1 MSHSLI
7 FSTKFNLNIHIHI
20 ILFFSFLSLFNLRA
34 QEYFQKPLTLNYQS
48 GLPSNRIN
56 DIVEDKE
63 GFIWIATDNGVCR
76 YDGLQLQALKDLAP
90 NSQSFIAPYNVYDLT
105 VDSVS
110 ETLWISTS
118 TGLYVFQSKTGDI
131 RLYAPILED
140 STSLKHPR
148 VDYTYIDRQRNIWIG
163 NFKQGLAIYQPESD
177 NFEHIY
183 PIDFFPEEQNI
194 QQKTLL
200 NQVQQFIQDVHAD
213 SIYWLSTRYGL
224 IKWDRSLGKCKRFFL
239 GRDEGNYKSSSLNSA
254 RCIYQ
259 HQNGLIFQGL
269 WDGGFS
275 IFDPQNESFTYSGDL
290 EWPAA
295 IQTSLELSVYSI
307 YPRSDSTIYLS
318 VSDNTL
324 IIYDIHNQTAQKIIR
339 GDIWDK
345 NSFSVRLVDSQKR
358 IWAGFRKGI
367 KVYNPLAQ
375 QFEHFSL
382 PFDSFQEWEYISQM
396 ALPINEDQWL
406 ISVYGA
412 PGLYQFNPYNN
423 TYKIVPY
430 MDVFKGIEISKWRR
444 KILVLEEST
453 LLIFKSAQT
462 KLEAFKP
469 KVPCE
474 DCIFSDLIIDQKD
487 RIWLSTY
494 WNGLFRFDPKLN
506 AWEHFKKELQP
517 KDFPR
522 HHDWLYAFYEDVHS
536 NIWMR
541 ASQGFSK
548 YLSSK
553 DTFLNFPFQEG
564 QENYFTNVEAFQED
578 NHGRMWVAAGE
589 NGIGWLD
596 PLHPENGLIQKLPL
610 KEGISTNYRHLAKDL
625 EGRIWIMGG
634 QKLSYINPI
643 NLSMH
648 NLDVEYGLPVYN
660 EKLDVPALSSGKL
673 WNLDNGKIGL
683 AYRQGFAL
691 FDPVKWEKNTVLA
704 QPYLTEIN
712 ILGKKF
718 ITDTILYYKKSLNLN
733 HTENFFSLEFSA
745 LNPFAGDKTKFLY
758 KLVGF
763 DEDWRSTSN
772 HRQAEY
778 TNVPGGNYTFLLKAG
793 NNEGIWNPKPYQ
805 LQINISIPWWESSW
819 FYGSLILSGILVL
832 YAFYRYRLNQ
842 LKSKQQVQFEFN
854 QKIAKV
860 EMSAL
865 RAQMNPHFIFNCL
878 NSIDYFIIQNDAEKA
893 SDYLNRFSRLI
904 RLILQNSRSTKIS
917 LQDDLEALKLYIEME
932 SLRFDDQFKYA
943 VKVANDIDLQ
953 QIKVPPM
960 LLQPYVENAIWHGLS
975 NKYGKGKLDLKID
988 RKTNYLYCSIQ
999 DNGIGREAASK
1010 LRSKSTT
1017 RHKSFGMQI
1026 AKERL
1031 NLINQLEDEK
1041 GLVEIID
1048 LKDKNGQA
1056 DGTKVVL
1063 KIPIEN

>member
-1 MSHSLI
+1 M
-7 FSTKFNLNIHIHI
+7 F
-20 ILFFSFLSLFNLRA
+20 
-34 QEYFQKPLTLNYQS
+34 
-48 GLPSNRIN
+48 
-56 DIVEDKE
+56 
-63 GFIWIATDNGVCR
+63 
-76 YDGLQLQALKDLAP
+76 
-90 NSQSFIAPYNVYDLT
+90 
-105 VDSVS
+105 
-110 ETLWISTS
+110 
-118 TGLYVFQSKTGDI
+118 
-131 RLYAPILED
+131 RL
-140 STSLKHPR
+140 
-148 VDYTYIDRQRNIWIG
+148 
-163 NFKQGLAIYQPESD
+163 
-177 NFEHIY
+177 
-183 PIDFFPEEQNI
+183 
-194 QQKTLL
+194 
-200 NQVQQFIQDVHAD
+200 
-213 SIYWLSTRYGL
+213 
-224 IKWDRSLGKCKRFFL
+224 
-239 GRDEGNYKSSSLNSA
+239 
-254 RCIYQ
+254 
-259 HQNGLIFQGL
+259 
-269 WDGGFS
+269 
-275 IFDPQNESFTYSGDL
+275 
-290 EWPAA
+290 
-295 IQTSLELSVYSI
+295 
-307 YPRSDSTIYLS
+307 
-318 VSDNTL
+318 
-324 IIYDIHNQTAQKIIR
+324 
-339 GDIWDK
+339 
-345 NSFSVRLVDSQKR
+345 
-358 IWAGFRKGI
+358 
-367 KVYNPLAQ
+367 
-375 QFEHFSL
+375 
-382 PFDSFQEWEYISQM
+382 
-396 ALPINEDQWL
+396 
-406 ISVYGA
+406 
-412 PGLYQFNPYNN
+412 
-423 TYKIVPY
+423 
-430 MDVFKGIEISKWRR
+430 
-444 KILVLEEST
+444 
-453 LLIFKSAQT
+453 
-462 KLEAFKP
+462 
-469 KVPCE
+469 
-474 DCIFSDLIIDQKD
+474 
-487 RIWLSTY
+487 
-494 WNGLFRFDPKLN
+494 
-506 AWEHFKKELQP
+506 
-517 KDFPR
+517 
-522 HHDWLYAFYEDVHS
+522 
-536 NIWMR
+536 
-541 ASQGFSK
+541 
-548 YLSSK
+548 
-553 DTFLNFPFQEG
+553 
-564 QENYFTNVEAFQED
+564 
-578 NHGRMWVAAGE
+578 
-589 NGIGWLD
+589 
-596 PLHPENGLIQKLPL
+596 
-610 KEGISTNYRHLAKDL
+610 
-625 EGRIWIMGG
+625 
-634 QKLSYINPI
+634 
-643 NLSMH
+643 
-648 NLDVEYGLPVYN
+648 
-660 EKLDVPALSSGKL
+660 LSSGKL

-758 KLVGF
+758 KLEGF

-1041 GLVEIID
+1041 GLVKIID
-1048 LKDKNGQA
+1048 LIGKNGQA
-1056 DGTKVVL
+1056 NGTKVVL